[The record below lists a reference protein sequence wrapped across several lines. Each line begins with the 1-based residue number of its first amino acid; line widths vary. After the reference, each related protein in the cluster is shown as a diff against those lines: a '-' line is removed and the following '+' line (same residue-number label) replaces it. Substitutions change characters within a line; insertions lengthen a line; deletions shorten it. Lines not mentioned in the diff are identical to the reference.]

1 MLANKQREKKMR
13 LARAKDNDIRAN
25 AHKEN
30 VLLRV
35 IHWLDKQF
43 AF

>member
-1 MLANKQREKKMR
+1 ML
-13 LARAKDNDIRAN
+13 LARAKHNDIRAN
-25 AHKEN
+25 APKEN
-30 VLLRV
+30 VLLRF